1 MNRRLTI
8 TAVYANGIDL
18 GFRVTTEVQ
27 NRLGYLDHPERRLC
41 GYVFRCTR
49 SRAWARIP
57 SSLLYVRAE
66 VR

>member
-27 NRLGYLDHPERRLC
+27 NRLGYWTTHSEGMVTDFPMHTVTRLGQNPEFTF
-41 GYVFRCTR
+41 V
-49 SRAWARIP
+49 I
-57 SSLLYVRAE
+57 RAE